1 MLLSVSSVRLRLSE
15 TDLAPLMLLSQALIT
30 VVARIRGL
38 NSRATCTGKEAT
50 SSPQSTVDQPHRP
63 TSQAAAP
70 QATAANLAISMAQML
85 AMAAP
90 CNHHLTKQET
100 STSSHPTTTDTVSHL
115 TVRATPAMGQAMRTV
130 AAPMEQ
136 LTLLA
141 MEIASRLT
149 DSPIHTANS
158 LRQTTSSIQRT

>member
-1 MLLSVSSVRLRLSE
+1 MLLNVSSVRLRLLV
-15 TDLAPLMLLSQALIT
+15 TDLAPHMLHSQALIT
-30 VVARIRGL
+30 VVARIKDL
-38 NSRATCTGKEAT
+38 NSRAMCTGKEAT
-50 SSPQSTVDQPHRP
+50 SSPQSTVDQPRRP
-63 TSQAAAP
+63 TP

-90 CNHHLTKQET
+90 RNHHPTKQET
-100 STSSHPTTTDTVSHL
+100 STSSHPITTDTVSHL
-115 TVRATPAMGQAMRTV
+115 MVRATPAMDQAMRTV

-149 DSPIHTANS
+149 DNPIHTANS
-158 LRQTTSSIQRT
+158 LRQTTSSIRHT